1 MSNKQAL
8 SAQDRAALTSMLE
21 APETIE
27 FHGKDSTWRNGLL
40 GSIMSAA
47 ALTFTMG
54 AAAPDAH
61 ADSLFE
67 RTMTSVATNAAT
79 SALGNLVRQG
89 IQGGVDG
96 IKRGVTGEQA
106 AQPAPTIFNQRDR
119 QPMVV
124 QAREAQPPGALPGQ
138 PMPPAA
144 SLQVSGPVGSVFQ
157 NVSSHG
163 QSLASALG
171 FGGSDVPS
179 DAAGLRD
186 AMLRND
192 VSAIAQTAPLRPV
205 MFPVVIQSGDSEF
218 AQFNDAA
225 ARATSVVPAGAGGQ
239 ALVRDGLMLN
249 QGPQGGPNG
258 AVYVGS
264 DRSSS
269 ACVIVMHAG
278 KADNAADL
286 SRISGMPMKAA
297 IDFSLIR
304 EAARC
309 TQQAETIAAQ
319 YDAAN
324 GNRAKAQSRAAFSGL
339 VDVHSERAIGAGSRN
354 TVDQQRAQRS
364 ADRYADAF
372 ATLAL
377 NARQPLSDKQW
388 DGVRVWR
395 MGAGQTQDSSGFLQ
409 YVREQAQR
417 DPIAREA
424 MRADVGPG
432 FNAQAVAA
440 FLKPVWKSFEVRE
453 SEIERSRDRVA
464 SSRTARQRS
473 ALEQSLGFGGD
484 GIAGDDNLDSGP
496 RMR

>member
-8 SAQDRAALTSMLE
+8 SAQDRAALASMLE

-27 FHGKDSTWRNGLL
+27 FHGKDSSWRNGLL

-54 AAAPDAH
+54 AAAPNAH

-106 AQPAPTIFNQRDR
+106 AQPAPTVFNQRDR

-124 QAREAQPPGALPGQ
+124 QAREVMPTGALPGQ
-138 PMPPAA
+138 VLPQVQMPQVPAA
-144 SLQVSGPVGSVFQ
+144 VGNIFQ
-157 NVSSHG
+157 NVSNQG

-171 FGGSDVPS
+171 FGGSDVPG
-179 DAAGLRD
+179 DTAGLRD

-225 ARATSVVPAGAGGQ
+225 VRATSVVPAGAGGQ

-249 QGPQGGPNG
+249 QGRQGGPNG

-264 DRSSS
+264 DRRSA

-278 KADNAADL
+278 KAGDTGDL
-286 SRISGMPMKAA
+286 SRISGMPMKTAM
-297 IDFSLIR
+297 DFSLIR

-309 TQQAETIAAQ
+309 TQQAETVAAQ

-324 GNRAKAQSRAAFSGL
+324 GNRAKAQSRIAITGL

-354 TVDQQRAQRS
+354 PVDQQRAQRS

-372 ATLAL
+372 AALAV

-388 DGVRVWR
+388 DGVWAWR
-395 MGAGQTQDSSGFLQ
+395 MGTAQTQDTSGFLQ
-409 YVREQAQR
+409 FVREQAQR
-417 DPIAREA
+417 DPIASQA
-424 MRADVGPG
+424 MRADDGPG

-440 FLKPVWKSFEVRE
+440 FLKPVWKSFEARE
-453 SEIERSRDRVA
+453 SELEGNRDRVA
-464 SSRTARQRS
+464 SARTVRQRS
-473 ALEQSLGFGGD
+473 ALEQSLGFGREGVD
-484 GIAGDDNLDSGP
+484 SDDNRDSGP